1 ALPTEL
7 FRQVLNYN
15 SMTLKIMQVLF
26 LKNIELIEMGYYN
39 NTTGRK
45 NYEIIAAIFKKLYKR
60 NDTWPLF

>member
-1 ALPTEL
+1 
-7 FRQVLNYN
+7 
-15 SMTLKIMQVLF
+15 MTLKIMQVLF

-45 NYEIIAAIFKKLYKR
+45 KYEIIAAIFKKLYKR